1 MVKAAQ
7 RLILYWH
14 TVRYMKPVQWRHRVK
29 NIIKARYRRWFP
41 GRARRRLLRHV
52 PPSIS
57 WSRADKNIEWFRKE
71 HDGSHG
77 MFRAEDVVRGRFAFL
92 NCTKDFHGPVQWE
105 NPEFS
110 YLWDFNLHYFEYLEP
125 LIRLDDAESD
135 AVIRALLKGW
145 IDKNPYPRQ
154 PAWHPYPVS
163 LRTINWIKLL
173 VNHPQFGCE
182 KVLRSLY
189 SQILFLEKNL
199 EKHLLA
205 NHLLENGRAL
215 LFGGLFF
222 EGQDACRWLEMGLR
236 ILKDEVQEEYLPH
249 GGHYERSPM
258 YHCIL
263 LEGLLDTH
271 AYLAA
276 TGRETQWLIQPLLKM
291 CEWLENITCP
301 DGSFPLF
308 NDAAIGISAM
318 PDEILAN
325 ADRMI
330 GFRRRSRLDSV
341 RDCDEFFILDA
352 APFFCAVDG
361 APLGPRYN
369 PGHAH
374 SDNFT
379 YELFFKG
386 NRFVVDSGTFSYDV
400 NPERV
405 ASRSTA
411 AHNTVVVNGMEQSE
425 VWGAFRVGRRSD
437 PLFSKT
443 GRHGA
448 CRVFQGK
455 YVNALTPRQAI
466 SHERIIVVM
475 PCRWMLVWDTVEARG
490 SIRAVN
496 QCRFAPGWRLAETAS
511 AYDVCHDQH
520 GVVAC
525 YPLRAEKISIGA
537 GQYAPEFGK
546 TLAVQTLSL
555 EVAGQQKVEAG
566 YVFANEDIGVISEM
580 CIARDGAEITIC
592 LEGAAIRV
600 DLEELAP

>member
-1 MVKAAQ
+1 MVKTAQ

-14 TVRYMKPVQWRHRVK
+14 TVRYMKPVQWRYRVK

-41 GRARRRLLRHV
+41 GRARRRLLRHM

-57 WSRADKNIEWFRKE
+57 WGRADKNIEWFRKE

-92 NCTKDFHGPVQWE
+92 NCTKDFHGPVHWE

-125 LIRLDDAESD
+125 LIRLDDAESY
-135 AVIRALLKGW
+135 AAIRALLEGW

-173 VNHPQFGCE
+173 VNHPRFGCE

-249 GGHYERSPM
+249 GGHFERSPM

-263 LEGLLDTH
+263 LEGLLDAQ

-276 TGRETQWLIQPLLKM
+276 TGHETQWIIQPLLKM

-308 NDAAIGISAM
+308 NDTAIGISAM

-330 GFRRRSRLDSV
+330 GFRRRQLLDSV
-341 RDCDEFFILDA
+341 RDCDGFFVLDA
-352 APFFCAVDG
+352 APFFCVVDG
-361 APLGPRYN
+361 APIGPQYN
-369 PGHAH
+369 PGHSH

-379 YELFFKG
+379 YELFFEG
-386 NRFVVDSGTFSYDV
+386 ARFVVDTGTYSYEVTPD
-400 NPERV
+400 RV
-405 ASRSTA
+405 ASRATA
-411 AHNTVVVNGMEQSE
+411 AHNTVVVNDLEQSE
-425 VWGAFRVGRRSD
+425 VWGGFRVARRSNPAFSWAGRRGD
-437 PLFSKT
+437 CL
-443 GRHGA
+443 
-448 CRVFQGK
+448 VFRGK
-455 YVNALTPRQAI
+455 YLNRVEPRQGI
-466 SHERIIVVM
+466 SHERIIIIK
-475 PCRWMLVWDTVEARG
+475 PSHWMLVWDSIEARG
-490 SIRAVN
+490 AIRAESR
-496 QCRFAPGWRLAETAS
+496 CHFAPGWQLSTLEGQFRITHS
-511 AYDVCHDQH
+511 FSGDVYCCPIQVGDTRQTTGLFAH
-520 GVVAC
+520 
-525 YPLRAEKISIGA
+525 
-537 GQYAPEFGK
+537 EFGK
-546 TLAVQTLSL
+546 CKEMSKLIFLAQAWQHLEMGYLFTAEQYSIESQATVKCSQDRLIVQIGGQTT
-555 EVAGQQKVEAG
+555 EV
-566 YVFANEDIGVISEM
+566 
-580 CIARDGAEITIC
+580 C
-592 LEGAAIRV
+592 LMEFS
-600 DLEELAP
+600 